1 MSLLGFDFTSLKYLA
16 ASFLATYCSGLTHP
30 LDVIKTRLQS
40 TSIPTQVTT
49 AKLALTTSSPTTAQP
64 EMPSDQY
71 TAIRES
77 EVSIKDSTSPSSAKP
92 AQFLFS
98 FGCTPS
104 LTQLRSQKKNIL
116 SERTLKNGCSSFG
129 QH

>member
-40 TSIPTQVTT
+40 TSLPTQATT
-49 AKLALTTSSPTTAQP
+49 AKPVPTTSSPTTAPP
-64 EMPSDQY
+64 EKPSDQS
-71 TAIRES
+71 TATRES
-77 EVSIKDSTSPSSAKP
+77 EVSTKDSTSPSSAKP
-92 AQFLFS
+92 VPFLFS

-116 SERTLKNGCSSFG
+116 SKGTLKNGCSSFG